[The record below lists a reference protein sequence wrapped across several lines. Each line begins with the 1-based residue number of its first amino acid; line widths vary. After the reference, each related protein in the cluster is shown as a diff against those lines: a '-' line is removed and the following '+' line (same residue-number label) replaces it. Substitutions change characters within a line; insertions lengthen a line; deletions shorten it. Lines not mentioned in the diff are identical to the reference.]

1 MIKSWQHKGLEAFFM
16 NGSKAGIRPDH
27 APRLRRQLAR
37 LDVASQP
44 LDMNVPG
51 WRFHGLAGGLEG
63 HYAVSV
69 SGNWRLTFRFE
80 GPDAVLVDY
89 QDYH

>member
-1 MIKSWQHKGLEAFFM
+1 MIKSWQHKGLEAFFLS
-16 NGSKAGIRPDH
+16 GSKAGIRPDH
-27 APRLRRQLAR
+27 APRLGRQLAR
-37 LDVASQP
+37 LDLASAP

-51 WRFHGLAGGLEG
+51 WRFHRLEGALVG

-69 SGNWRLTFRFE
+69 NGNWRLTFRFD

-89 QDYH
+89 

>member
-1 MIKSWQHKGLEAFFM
+1 MIKSWQHKGLEAFFLS
-16 NGSKAGIRPDH
+16 GSKAGIRPDH
-27 APRLRRQLAR
+27 APRLGRQLAR
-37 LDVASQP
+37 LDLASAP

-51 WRFHGLAGGLEG
+51 WRFHQLEGSLVG

-69 SGNWRLTFRFE
+69 SVNGNWRLPFRFD

-89 QDYH
+89 